1 MFLGVS
7 FANRIHLQ
15 GATNVED
22 VDTVMWTED
31 LNLEYVLCAFIN
43 INLILQNVLLLLL
56 FRWHYSPMQN
66 LKHGSGIINI
76 IYIYIYIYIYIES
89 NTTQLMI
96 LLMCIS
102 YIVSFNIYVRRDLV
116 ARVQLKCDGTR

>member
-76 IYIYIYIYIYIES
+76 IYIYIYICIYIYRDKHNSI
-89 NTTQLMI
+89 NAFINVYFLH
-96 LLMCIS
+96 CI
-102 YIVSFNIYVRRDLV
+102 
-116 ARVQLKCDGTR
+116 VQHIC